1 MVFQWN
7 KNPLPYNF
15 HVYQAG
21 YGSKNIGRSI
31 SSGDQGFIAIHID
44 DLPSGRII
52 DLGDGLS
59 MVYNMV

>member
-1 MVFQWN
+1 MAISIAIYVS
-7 KNPLPYNF
+7 
-15 HVYQAG
+15 VDQAG
-21 YGSKNIGRSI
+21 YGSKTIWRSI

>member
-1 MVFQWN
+1 MEKMVD
-7 KNPLPYNF
+7 LCIAIY
-15 HVYQAG
+15 VSVDQAG